1 MDPDLSAS
9 ITKHPHPFR
18 LEHSAPASRPS
29 SRTPRTPSASTPD
42 HSRFDRGSSSQF
54 AAAPLTPVNGDGQNN
69 ASSTGVD
76 FKPEDDDAT
85 AAVERHQAIVHTQ
98 SASSQSS
105 SSSQTA
111 GGGGPGGRVT
121 DVEGQ
126 TTAGPGGAGH
136 LPRVLAEND
145 PYGLSSAYKTDIE
158 LEQIQST
165 VTYRRAGRAGSSS
178 SDGGSE
184 GRGGGGGSSNS
195 NRNGRPNMEG
205 LGSGGSSGAVGNGG
219 QRAKRSLLSYCLPT
233 YWSLTSFSNSLPS
246 AARRAVQRRKLQGFY
261 KSQNARI
268 ENMLKSVE
276 EHQAEARQEQGDD
289 QLRYRIAVYGSFVA
303 NVILAALQVY
313 GAVSSGSLSLFT
325 TMADAVFD
333 PLSNIT
339 LILTNRAV
347 KRVDPARFPS
357 GKARLETVGNIV
369 FCFLMTS
376 VSFILIAFSIREIA
390 EGRSPDEADTNRFH
404 LPSVLAVSIA
414 FATKFALFLYTWALK
429 DRYSQVYILW
439 QDHRNDLLINGFG
452 LLTSVGG
459 SKLIWWVDPAGAIV
473 LGIIVSIIWLR
484 TAFTEFMLLVG
495 VVASVETQ
503 QLITYVCVTHSPAVQ
518 QIDTVR
524 VYHSGPRLIAEVDV
538 VMPRGATLGETHD
551 VAEEL
556 QSKLEC
562 LPDVERAYVHV
573 DYETT
578 HKPEHALK
586 KDL

>member
-1 MDPDLSAS
+1 MEPDLSAS

-18 LEHSAPASRPS
+18 LEHSAPASRSS
-29 SRTPRTPSASTPD
+29 SRTPGTPSASSPPE
-42 HSRFDRGSSSQF
+42 RMDRTISQHPLGS
-54 AAAPLTPVNGDGQNN
+54 DGQNN
-69 ASSTGVD
+69 ASSTGVEY
-76 FKPEDDDAT
+76 KPEDDDAA
-85 AAVERHQAIVHTQ
+85 AAVERHQAIHPASPSGQ
-98 SASSQSS
+98 SAL
-105 SSSQTA
+105 SSQTA
-111 GGGGPGGRVT
+111 GRVT

-126 TTAGPGGAGH
+126 TAAGPGGAGR

-145 PYGLSSAYKTDIE
+145 PYGLSSAYKTDQE
-158 LEQIQST
+158 LAQIQST
-165 VTYRRAGRAGSSS
+165 ITQRKSAGRSNSSSAGSD
-178 SDGGSE
+178 DGGNN
-184 GRGGGGGSSNS
+184 GNSNS
-195 NRNGRPNMEG
+195 NNNNGADVG
-205 LGSGGSSGAVGNGG
+205 VISSSGNNNVSG
-219 QRAKRSLLSYCLPT
+219 QQKANNCLLERCLPV
-233 YWSLTSFSNSLPS
+233 SFPSFSFSSIMPS
-246 AARRAVQRRKLQGFY
+246 SARRALQKRKLQGFY
-261 KSQNARI
+261 KSQNAMI

-276 EHQAEARQEQGDD
+276 EHQAEARQEQGED

-303 NVILAALQVY
+303 NLILAALQVY
-313 GAVSSGSLSLFT
+313 GAASSGSLSLFT

-333 PLSNIT
+333 PLSNVT
-339 LILTNRAV
+339 LIVTNRAV

-369 FCFLMTS
+369 FCFLMTA
-376 VSFILIAFSIREIA
+376 VSFILIAFSIRELA
-390 EGRSPDEADTNRFH
+390 EGRSADQAGTNKFH
-404 LPSVLAVSIA
+404 LPSVLAVAIA

-459 SKLIWWVDPAGAIV
+459 SKLVWWIDPAGAIL
-473 LGIIVSIIWLR
+473 LGVIVSTIWLR
-484 TAFTEFMLLVG
+484 TAFTEFLLLVG

-538 VMPRGATLGETHD
+538 VMPQDATLGETHD
-551 VAEEL
+551 VAEAL

-578 HKPEHALK
+578 HKPEHAFK
-586 KDL
+586 KDI